1 MWHSVFPSC
10 SVDGPIMPAMPFS
23 HMLSR
28 GAVPNKCSDCQFLF
42 EGECTRAMK
51 SLGRFMALDHGT
63 CRVSGSTDP
72 VRFENQFLTS
82 VVEIPRK
89 CSNCALLQIDSI
101 RGFTCGQDAHIWGNF
116 PRELDW
122 GSWHPRVFLRGTPAA
137 EDDQAGAYRT
147 ALGTRPRGLFERVST
162 HQSRHSYERGPR

>member
-1 MWHSVFPSC
+1 
-10 SVDGPIMPAMPFS
+10 MPFS

-122 GSWHPRVFLRGTPAA
+122 GSWHPEYFYVELPQPKMTRRALIEQLWARDLVGFLKEYRRINPDTAMSEA
-137 EDDQAGAYRT
+137 RDDYARLLQLISG
-147 ALGTRPRGLFERVST
+147 
-162 HQSRHSYERGPR
+162 QD